1 MNALCSALF
10 HLYSLNL
17 LTKRIFRLKT
27 EIIVVLIC
35 FLFLCASLTNCGGG
49 GAKVESNV
57 STQTLGQQLIDLDR
71 AFKEGVLTEKEYKNS
86 KEALLKKYK

>member
-57 STQTLGQQLIDLDR
+57 STQTLGQQLTLQRYLPPSACINFFLS
-71 AFKEGVLTEKEYKNS
+71 V
-86 KEALLKKYK
+86 